1 MSDYK
6 FISFHEEG
14 HIYFMILAEVKDI
27 RLNVDDGVMFYA
39 FRVEFLI
46 VIFDLFT
53 LKNEPVAFRELQY
66 GFL

>member
-1 MSDYK
+1 
-6 FISFHEEG
+6 
-14 HIYFMILAEVKDI
+14 MILAEVKDI